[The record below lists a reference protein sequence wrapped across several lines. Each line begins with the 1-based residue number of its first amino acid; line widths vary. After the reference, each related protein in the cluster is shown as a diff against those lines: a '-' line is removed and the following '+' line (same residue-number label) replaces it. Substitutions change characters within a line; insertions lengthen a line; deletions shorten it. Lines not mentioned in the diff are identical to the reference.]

1 MSQIFLLT
9 GENLYQIS
17 VEKKRW
23 IDGFV
28 SKFGEEN
35 ITRLESKGTKIRDI
49 LDAVSASPFIADK
62 RLIVLDGIPK
72 LEKED
77 IARIGE
83 TIHPAALLLIVEPK
97 PDKRLSANKE
107 LLSVADVKTFP
118 VIKGIKLTQ
127 WIQQL
132 AQEYGSQ
139 IASSDAQYL
148 VDHVGEDQMLLAS
161 EVQKIAMYAEGRP
174 ITREDMDTLVMLSA
188 EQAGW
193 KLMDLIAAGK
203 VESALT
209 FAKELMSRGES
220 PYALWSR
227 MVWMVSQLTVVA
239 AYTQEGNTNPA
250 DIAKSAGV
258 PFPTARTLIPL
269 AKKIDMATLNDIVD
283 QFTEADIALKTGG
296 YRSTVDATDEI
307 TALIDSCIDRV
318 CVQ

>member
-1 MSQIFLLT
+1 
-9 GENLYQIS
+9 
-17 VEKKRW
+17 
-23 IDGFV
+23 
-28 SKFGEEN
+28 
-35 ITRLESKGTKIRDI
+35 
-49 LDAVSASPFIADK
+49 
-62 RLIVLDGIPK
+62 
-72 LEKED
+72 
-77 IARIGE
+77 
-83 TIHPAALLLIVEPK
+83 
-97 PDKRLSANKE
+97 
-107 LLSVADVKTFP
+107 
-118 VIKGIKLTQ
+118 
-127 WIQQL
+127 
-132 AQEYGSQ
+132 
-139 IASSDAQYL
+139 
-148 VDHVGEDQMLLAS
+148 MLLAS